1 MFKQKRNTQ
10 KQHWKKEKKIKLKY
24 KNIELPLEVK
34 RNEKWEKFRSR
45 DSNKKTQIK
54 TQSKFITA

>member
-10 KQHWKKEKKIKLKY
+10 KKHWKKEKKIKLKY

-45 DSNKKTQIK
+45 DSNKKNQIK